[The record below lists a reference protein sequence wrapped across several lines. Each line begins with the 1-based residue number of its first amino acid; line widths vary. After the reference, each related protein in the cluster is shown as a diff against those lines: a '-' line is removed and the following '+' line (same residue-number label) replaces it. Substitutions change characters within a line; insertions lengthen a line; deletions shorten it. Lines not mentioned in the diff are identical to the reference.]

1 MRTKTE
7 NFLNQYSFFGF
18 PRGSQTLSCA
28 DPDKEL
34 LEVRN
39 RKTVMVQVSVEHIL
53 YVWVGV
59 GAMLCGSDNCS
70 CLRARAIWFQ
80 FGPQGVCGFC

>member
-1 MRTKTE
+1 MHRHRK
-7 NFLNQYSFFGF
+7 LSKSVLILFGF
-18 PRGSQTLSCA
+18 SRGSQTLSCA

-39 RKTVMVQVSVEHIL
+39 RETVMVQVSVEHIL

-59 GAMLCGSDNCS
+59 GAMLCVSD
-70 CLRARAIWFQ
+70 
-80 FGPQGVCGFC
+80 